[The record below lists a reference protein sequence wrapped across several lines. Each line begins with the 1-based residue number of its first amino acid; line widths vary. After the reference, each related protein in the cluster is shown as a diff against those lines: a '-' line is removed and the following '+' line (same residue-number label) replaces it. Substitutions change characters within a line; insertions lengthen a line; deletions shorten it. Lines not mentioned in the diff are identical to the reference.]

1 MSYPLLL
8 LIEPFGIEI
17 AYFDTM
23 WENVGQAFNRT
34 FWN

>member
-1 MSYPLLL
+1 MLSL

-17 AYFDTM
+17 
-23 WENVGQAFNRT
+23 WEATVWTGTNEQAFNRT